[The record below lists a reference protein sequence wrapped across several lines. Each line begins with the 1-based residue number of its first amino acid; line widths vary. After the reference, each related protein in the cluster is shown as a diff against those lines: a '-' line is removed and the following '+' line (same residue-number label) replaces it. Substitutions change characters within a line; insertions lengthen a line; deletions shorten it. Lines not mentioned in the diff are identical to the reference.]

1 MPNRFINPEK
11 AAHNIALAY
20 CNAYLTRFEN
30 TDTALLGAI
39 GTLEQS
45 EHAAKM
51 AQLYANVFDAAFEE
65 LEKENQLE

>member
-20 CNAYLTRFEN
+20 CNAYLTRFDN
-30 TDTALLGAI
+30 TNDSLLSAI
-39 GTLEQS
+39 GTIEQS

-65 LEKENQLE
+65 IEKENQSE